1 MESFYSIIAFLFH
14 LTFGIYITGS
24 LIRSFWFHKRQEPK
38 FRKVHIFNEFALM
51 LLLFFCFRYVELSS
65 FSGEKYFFEYSFI
78 LLISI
83 GFYWIN
89 KTSFGQLKN
98 LKKLTLPFLGTLFWL
113 SLFTIIKFSP
123 YLPYFWFPLLGLMAV
138 SPILFA
144 LLSFSEIH
152 YHSQLDSK
160 NSVYKIIGLG
170 LIPLISLQLLM
181 NLYTPEPWEL
191 IKIFNPANTHIF

>member
-1 MESFYSIIAFLFH
+1 MESFFSIIAFLFH
-14 LTFGIYITGS
+14 IIFGIYITGS
-24 LIRSFWFHKRQEPK
+24 LIRSFWFHKRQESK
-38 FRKVHIFNEFALM
+38 FKTIHIFNELMLM
-51 LLLFFCFRYVELSS
+51 LLLFICFIYVDLSS
-65 FSGEKYFFEYSFI
+65 FKGEKYFFEYTII

-89 KTSFGQLKN
+89 KAHFRQLKF
-98 LKKLTLPFLGTLFWL
+98 LKKFTLPFIGTLFWL

-138 SPILFA
+138 SPILFV

-152 YHSQLDSK
+152 YHSQLDP
-160 NSVYKIIGLG
+160 NISVYKIIGLG
-170 LIPLISLQLLM
+170 LIPLVALQLLM

-191 IKIFNPANTHIF
+191 IKIFNPAHTHIF